1 MSTNNQNRIL
11 LVDDNQIF
19 RQALAQRLQTAGY
32 QVVTEESG
40 ERAFLSVRNWQRP
53 IDWLYTRAALPR
65 MVDGWILADAYHEVY
80 AHRPVVISAAEMRAS
95 ARDIILKQPSPAE
108 VMNAL
113 RSLIEGELTMLSG
126 AEADLREAKRAA

>member
-65 MVDGWILADAYHEVY
+65 MVDGWILGTLTT
-80 AHRPVVISAAEMRAS
+80 RSMRIGPS
-95 ARDIILKQPSPAE
+95 SSPLRRCARQRGTS
-108 VMNAL
+108 
-113 RSLIEGELTMLSG
+113 S
-126 AEADLREAKRAA
+126 